1 MIKMDDNFLFNFSIP
16 EKEEEVFSNSREDIL
31 RYLSDI
37 GVDTRYISLSDNRI
51 YINNLRFSKFS
62 RRREE
67 IFNRHYKDI
76 EVIRSGLFQEIATN
90 ASRELAHNIR
100 PKSRIL
106 IPADANP
113 LIEIILEPYTR
124 KYGVELVHDE
134 DDDYDLI
141 TSNRTL
147 DTEVHSI
154 IDEIFG
160 GDGISFPRKDMNY
173 IYPLI
178 KTTNLQINK
187 FLSNND
193 LPTEFDDLAGDFL
206 KFLDETVVQYKPNIL
221 ASTEFLEEHMKK

>member
-76 EVIRSGLFQEIATN
+76 KVIRSGLFQEITTN

-134 DDDYDLI
+134 DEDYDLI

-154 IDEIFG
+154 IDEIFSG
-160 GDGISFPRKDMNY
+160 EGISFPRKDKNY

-221 ASTEFLEEHMKK
+221 ASTEFLEEHLKK